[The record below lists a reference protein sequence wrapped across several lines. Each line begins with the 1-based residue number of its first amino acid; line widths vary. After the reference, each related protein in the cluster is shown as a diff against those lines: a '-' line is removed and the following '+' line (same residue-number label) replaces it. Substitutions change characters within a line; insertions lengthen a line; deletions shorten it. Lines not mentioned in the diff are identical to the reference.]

1 MFVLRQIG
9 PERGDCTAPYD
20 VDFEGRTYTVTDF
33 IRGLLEE
40 RSGDW
45 GKIRIY
51 IDPRFRSIEPSCE
64 YKYGALLTQLPDEF
78 LNREIYHAK
87 ASGGWSNMDYYLYL
101 KENKPKR
108 NTYTDI
114 YEEFLKTIGNRE
126 ELIADYKPCATPYFD
141 ITIPMGIIVW
151 IKDGSK
157 IIYISKGE

>member
-20 VDFEGRTYTVTDF
+20 VDFEGRTYTVMEF

-51 IDPRFRSIEPSCE
+51 IDPRFGSIEPSCK
-64 YKYGALLTQLPDEF
+64 YKYGTLLTKLPDEF
-78 LNREIYHAK
+78 LSREIYHAK
-87 ASGGWSNMDYYLYL
+87 ADGGWSKMDYRLYL
-101 KENKPKR
+101 KEVKPKK
-108 NTYTDI
+108 TYTDS
-114 YEEFLKTIGNRE
+114 YEEFLKTIGDHE
-126 ELIADYKPCATPYFD
+126 ELITDYRPCATPYFD

-151 IKDGSK
+151 LKDGSK